1 MVITT
6 SRDARLLLRKT
17 EGIREWQTSLETLLS
32 REKQRHKEMQSTHD
46 FWSRKQFSDCHNA
59 ASQWLSARDN
69 IGKNDKTDATSF
81 TCCVKTRTNQTSWFV
96 TNIYNT
102 F

>member
-1 MVITT
+1 MTMVITT

-69 IGKNDKTDATSF
+69 IGKNDKTDATSLHVV
-81 TCCVKTRTNQTSWFV
+81 CENTNKSNFLV
-96 TNIYNT
+96 CNEHL
-102 F
+102 